1 MGSLNQAKESMRE
14 KKDLLKK
21 HDGNLLKKKEQKS
34 YCGSDQNKKDNDG
47 SFLDG
52 KSKSGDSQKELFSEA
67 LQRKHQQ
74 RVRVARYQV
83 LLTRVSNY

>member
-47 SFLDG
+47 S
-52 KSKSGDSQKELFSEA
+52 LFRWKIKIWRQPKGA
-67 LQRKHQQ
+67 LFRSL
-74 RVRVARYQV
+74 A
-83 LLTRVSNY
+83 T